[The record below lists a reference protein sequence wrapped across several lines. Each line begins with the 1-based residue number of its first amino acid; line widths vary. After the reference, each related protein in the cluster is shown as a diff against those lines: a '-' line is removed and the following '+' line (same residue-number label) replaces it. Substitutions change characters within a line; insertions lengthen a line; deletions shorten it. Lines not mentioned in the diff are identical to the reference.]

1 MFTASTW
8 LGYTVFMDAAYH
20 HENLR
25 SELMEKGRSLLL
37 RDGYAHFSLRQLA
50 KELGVSH
57 AAPYRHFG
65 SREALIEAIVREDGE
80 RFNRALSAGVE
91 GLTDPYERLYRLG
104 EAYVLFFFDH
114 PEILALF
121 SFLPGQVALQG
132 EHIASLFS
140 PLGCA
145 EGSEGVPNGA
155 VYPKD
160 KGYVLLE
167 EAAEPFKLRFQGL
180 SDREIIMGYWAKVH
194 GLASLLVSQKGFLPE
209 EGLRER
215 VGVLVR
221 TPF

>member
-1 MFTASTW
+1 
-8 LGYTVFMDAAYH
+8 MDATYH

-25 SELMEKGRSLLL
+25 SELMEKGRNLLL

-80 RFNRALSAGVE
+80 RFNRALSSGVE
-91 GLTDPYERLYRLG
+91 GMTDPYERLYRLG
-104 EAYVLFFFDH
+104 ESYVLFFFDH

-132 EHIASLFS
+132 ERLASLFS
-140 PLGCA
+140 PLSCG
-145 EGSEGVPNGA
+145 EGPEGILNGA
-155 VYPKD
+155 VSPKD
-160 KGYVLLE
+160 KGYSLLE
-167 EAAEPFKLRFQGL
+167 EATEPFKARFQGL
-180 SDREIIMGYWAKVH
+180 SDREIILGYWAKVH

-209 EGLRER
+209 NSLRER
-215 VGVLVR
+215 IQRLVR